1 MGKIARAVIGAA
13 YGDEGKGRTVE
24 WLAARPG
31 AARVPP
37 SAERVTVV
45 RSNGGAQAGHTVER
59 ADGLRHVFHHIGS
72 GALVGAATHLSR
84 FMVSHP
90 MKLAAEVDRV
100 AALGGCTRL
109 TADPRGLVTTPWD
122 MMVNQAI
129 ETARGDGRHGSCG
142 LGFGETVA
150 RAEDFGSVLTLA
162 DLAAPG
168 LAGKLAAIR
177 EEWLPARL
185 AQAGLDAKAP
195 GALSHAGAAGVL
207 DHYLEDC
214 RRFLALVELR
224 EDGTLGQDEQVVFE
238 GAQGLR
244 LDRNYPEFPYLTRS
258 NTGLAN
264 MVAVAEEA
272 GIDTIAPIYV
282 TRCYL
287 TRHGRGPM
295 PNERNIA
302 AYFRVED
309 PTNRP
314 NPWQETL
321 RFGLIDPAVLAAD
334 IAADIMRVSGRIAIA
349 PTLAVTCLDQALG
362 DAPVWLNEGKPVQG
376 TRERFLD
383 ALTRAAGLDVE
394 AAFADAAN
402 APCETF
408 AAL

>member
-24 WLAARPG
+24 WLAARPDAG
-31 AARVPP
+31 P
-37 SAERVTVV
+37 VTVV

-59 ADGLRHVFHHIGS
+59 ADGIRHVFHHLGS

-90 MKLAAEVDRV
+90 MKLAAEVERV

-109 TADPRGLVTTPWD
+109 TADPRGIVTTPWD

-129 ETARGDGRHGSCG
+129 EMARGDGRHGSCG

-162 DLAAPG
+162 DLESPN
-168 LAGKLAAIR
+168 LAGKLAPIR
-177 EEWLPARL
+177 EEWLPDRL
-185 AQAGLDAKAP
+185 AQAGLDPQAP
-195 GALSHAGAAGVL
+195 GPLRHAGAAGVL
-207 DHYLEDC
+207 EHYLEDC

-224 EDGTLGQDEQVVFE
+224 EDASLGRDGQVVFE

-244 LDRNYPEFPYLTRS
+244 LDRSYPEFPYLTRS

-295 PNERNIA
+295 PDERDVA
-302 AYFRVED
+302 AYFRVDD

-321 RFGLIDPAVLAAD
+321 RFGLVDPVVLAAD
-334 IAADIMRVSGRIAIA
+334 IAADLARVKGRIGIA

-362 DAPVWLNEGKPVQG
+362 EAPVWLHEGRAMQG

-383 ALTRAAGLDVE
+383 ALTRATGLEVE

-402 APCETF
+402 ALCETF